1 LFDGT
6 VGILMPEKRIVDVSP
21 KVLRRVA
28 FVDNSYH
35 LAYLPPSGAYRQP
48 PPDPLIRRDHTAPD
62 YDVMVDDG
70 QIGRIRVDR
79 FIHFD
84 VALLNNRVVI
94 T

>member
-1 LFDGT
+1 MFDGT
-6 VGILMPEKRIVDVSP
+6 VGILIPEKRIVDVSP
-21 KVLRRVA
+21 KVLRWVA

-35 LAYLPPSGAYRQP
+35 PAYLPPSGAYRQP

-62 YDVMVDDG
+62 YDVG